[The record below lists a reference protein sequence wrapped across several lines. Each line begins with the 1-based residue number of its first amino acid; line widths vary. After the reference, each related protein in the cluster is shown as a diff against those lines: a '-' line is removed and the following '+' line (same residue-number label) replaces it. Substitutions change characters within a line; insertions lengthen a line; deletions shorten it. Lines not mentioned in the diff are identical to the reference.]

1 MNVLTEKNIY
11 IEYVY
16 SDKHDKNLIEFKK
29 KEKQFCFPAWFLKSV
44 NQGILKPWQ
53 VTVTKSDKLKTHL
66 RHLACTYSVTPGTSV
81 TDHRPRTGPTLWTGW
96 KLKN

>member
-29 KEKQFCFPAWFLKSV
+29 KEKQFCFPA
-44 NQGILKPWQ
+44 
-53 VTVTKSDKLKTHL
+53 
-66 RHLACTYSVTPGTSV
+66 
-81 TDHRPRTGPTLWTGW
+81 
-96 KLKN
+96 